1 MVFLVMGRSPENIE
15 EKKKT
20 KKKKKKKINE
30 KYEES
35 QTTAI
40 YIFISLK
47 LYFVENRSL
56 KKSCL
61 YPYTIKLL
69 VFMRCRIFE
78 RQ

>member
-1 MVFLVMGRSPENIE
+1 MRRSPENNK

-35 QTTAI
+35 QITTI
-40 YIFISLK
+40 YIFLSLK

-69 VFMRCRIFE
+69 DFMRCRIFE